1 MLQLMGWDFMN
12 LNYYLLGIIN
22 EQILCDFFF
31 FLLSKLEKPSH
42 SNIG

>member
-31 FLLSKLEKPSH
+31 FPSEQTRKAK
-42 SNIG
+42 S

>member
-31 FLLSKLEKPSH
+31 PAEQTRKAKS
-42 SNIG
+42 